1 MKMNNESTSQQTT
14 FLAIGDVH
22 GNWTRVIEAIQSAT
36 DILGHSPDMVLQVGD
51 AEALRSEAEMAMV
64 AGPPKYKWLGE
75 FQLLQPGD
83 LACPVYFI
91 AGNHEPYEALDAA
104 ERDTT
109 IPIPWG
115 PNVYY
120 LGRAGAMSLGGLN
133 IAWLSG
139 IEIPR
144 NLEQRRNGKA
154 GYHYIISD
162 VEKTKRE
169 ARRLSG
175 IDVVITHDWPSGIKE
190 GVGTDLIRSLTH
202 ELQPQLHVCGH
213 MHSPRESE
221 VFSTKVHALNT
232 VPSSWRVN
240 GSYGWWRL
248 YRKENGVTSWLAT
261 ISH

>member
-109 IPIPWG
+109 I
-115 PNVYY
+115 
-120 LGRAGAMSLGGLN
+120 LFRFHGAPMFTTWAVPVPCRSVVSTLPGCRGLRFQGTSSRD
-133 IAWLSG
+133 AM
-139 IEIPR
+139 
-144 NLEQRRNGKA
+144 
-154 GYHYIISD
+154 
-162 VEKTKRE
+162 
-169 ARRLSG
+169 ARPA
-175 IDVVITHDWPSGIKE
+175 T
-190 GVGTDLIRSLTH
+190 TT
-202 ELQPQLHVCGH
+202 
-213 MHSPRESE
+213 
-221 VFSTKVHALNT
+221 
-232 VPSSWRVN
+232 SSQ
-240 GSYGWWRL
+240 
-248 YRKENGVTSWLAT
+248 T
-261 ISH
+261 